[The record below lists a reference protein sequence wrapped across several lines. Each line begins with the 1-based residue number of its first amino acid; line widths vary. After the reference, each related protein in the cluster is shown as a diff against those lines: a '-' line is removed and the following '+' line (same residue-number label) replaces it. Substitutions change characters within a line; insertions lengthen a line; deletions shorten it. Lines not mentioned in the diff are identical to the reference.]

1 MEEETPRRGDEAK
14 KRVVRLAGFSSF
26 LPAIIASFRFFP
38 LFLFSLLSQHHS
50 NYHNASERS
59 TGIFSFLILFR
70 TGVTVISK
78 RETIDWFTLESLV
91 ALLKKRQF
99 YLFSDKKK
107 NIYIFLIDIQ
117 KNCEPNLKNEWEK
130 TFEK

>member
-38 LFLFSLLSQHHS
+38 LFLFSLLSQHRS

-91 ALLKKRQF
+91 VLLKKRQF

-117 KNCEPNLKNEWEK
+117 KNCEPNLKSE
-130 TFEK
+130 